1 MFNFNLSVKI
11 YRSIAKTIM
20 AIKFDLFENPVK
32 EGVSVPKLHAKVVT
46 KDVVTT
52 REIREAIRRKC
63 TVSPADVAA
72 VITALNDELYEN
84 LSNGYAVHLE
94 GIGYFSL
101 SLKCAPDINP
111 KYIKDDDVQVRSIKF
126 TPDKDLIDRFQSV
139 YLERKVDE
147 AHHSTKL
154 DEEEVKQKLAEYFKT
169 HSFLQRRDFE
179 RLTGFNSSK
188 STRVIRILV
197 KEGVLKNA
205 GTKYQPVYVV
215 GE

>member
-1 MFNFNLSVKI
+1 MI
-11 YRSIAKTIM
+11 
-20 AIKFDLFENPVK
+20 
-32 EGVSVPKLHAKVVT
+32 T

-139 YLERKVDE
+139 CLERKVDE

-154 DEEEVKQKLAEYFKT
+154 DEEGVKQKLAEYFKA
-169 HSFLQRRDFE
+169 HSLQRRDFE

-188 STRVIRILV
+188 STRVIRELV
-197 KEGVLKNA
+197 KDGVLKNA
-205 GTKYQPVYVV
+205 GRSISCMWWGIK
-215 GE
+215 

>member
-1 MFNFNLSVKI
+1 
-11 YRSIAKTIM
+11 M

-32 EGVSVPKLHAKVVT
+32 EGVSAPKLHAKVIT

-147 AHHSTKL
+147 AHHSVKL

-179 RLTGFNSSK
+179 RLTGFNASK
-188 STRVIRILV
+188 STRVIRELV
-197 KEGVLKNA
+197 KDGVLKNA
-205 GTKYQPVYVV
+205 GTKYQPVYLA
-215 GE
+215 GEK

>member
-1 MFNFNLSVKI
+1 
-11 YRSIAKTIM
+11 M

-32 EGVSVPKLHAKVVT
+32 EGVSAPKLHAKVIT

-179 RLTGFNSSK
+179 RLTGFNASK
-188 STRVIRILV
+188 STRVIRELV
-197 KEGVLKNA
+197 KDGVLKNA

-215 GE
+215 GNK

>member
-1 MFNFNLSVKI
+1 
-11 YRSIAKTIM
+11 M

-32 EGVSVPKLHAKVVT
+32 EGVSAPKLHAKVIT

-147 AHHSTKL
+147 AHHSVKL
-154 DEEEVKQKLAEYFKT
+154 DEEEVKQKLTEYFKT

-179 RLTGFNSSK
+179 RLTGFNASK
-188 STRVIRILV
+188 STRVIRELV
-197 KEGVLKNA
+197 KDGVLKNA

>member
-1 MFNFNLSVKI
+1 
-11 YRSIAKTIM
+11 M

-63 TVSPADVAA
+63 TVSPADVSA

-147 AHHSTKL
+147 AHHSSKL

-188 STRVIRILV
+188 STRVIRELV
-197 KEGVLKNA
+197 KDGMLKNA
-205 GTKYQPVYVV
+205 GTKYQPVYVKV
-215 GE
+215 ESEE